1 MRTMP
6 HHTVVNL
13 KRVEDAAQKF
23 GMPPGL
29 EAHFARTPLGLE
41 KSGVTLFKADAGFKI
56 PWGHTHREQEEIYLV
71 IAGSATV
78 QFEDGSVELG
88 EWDAVRIP
96 PDVPRSFEAGPDGT
110 ELLAFGAGPKGDAEL
125 IQDFW

>member
-1 MRTMP
+1 MP
-6 HHTVVNL
+6 HTVVNL
-13 KRVEDAAQKF
+13 KHVENAAEKF

-29 EAHFARTPLGLE
+29 EARFGRSSLGLE
-41 KSGVTLFKADAGFKI
+41 KCGVTLFKADAGYKI
-56 PWGHTHREQEEIYLV
+56 PWGHRHREQEEVYLV
-71 IAGSATV
+71 LSGSATV

-96 PDVPRSFEAGPDGT
+96 PDVARSFEAGPNGA
-110 ELLAFGAGPKGDAEL
+110 ELLAFGAGAKGDAEL